1 MLSYQY
7 ILARGNGS
15 GDLLQLAILAVVLIV
30 GAIAKKFGEKAQQ
43 KKAEEEYH
51 RRRAEREAHERQQA
65 GLPPRPPQPV
75 SPSMTRQPAGRHYA
89 EQTAMRSGAE
99 AGQRSFQT
107 SQAAEAGER
116 SFTPASR
123 AAARPAARPA
133 AAAIEPEQRVEGEL
147 DRQQA
152 RRADEDLRRQ
162 QRMATIAPAE
172 ADTAAIEARIAQI
185 HSRQWDADTVERGEP
200 ALSLGQ
206 LGDLRRAILAFE
218 IFSPPKA
225 LRMGREFWEI

>member
-1 MLSYQY
+1 MHNIHH
-7 ILARGNGS
+7 ILARGDDS
-15 GDLLQLAILAVVLIV
+15 GELVRVIVLAVVLIV

-51 RRRAEREAHERQQA
+51 RRRAEREAQERQQA
-65 GLPPRPPQPV
+65 GLPPKPPQPV

-123 AAARPAARPA
+123 AAVRPAARPV
-133 AAAIEPEQRVEGEL
+133 AIEPEQRVEGEL
-147 DRQQA
+147 ERQQA

-185 HSRQWDADTVERGEP
+185 HSRQWDADTAERGEP

-206 LGDLRRAILAFE
+206 LGNLRRAILAFE